1 MLRKMKSACVCGQ
14 PSFSILHFPFSIHL
28 DKSPFIN
35 ESQRMGRS
43 MDYPLTTIRGIG
55 PAKTKAFEAAGI
67 HTVRELVMFLPKEY
81 RDLDDITALCD
92 LRPGDTAAVKVR
104 VAGEASVR
112 FARKLTI
119 IKVYVT
125 DGSETLPVV
134 WFNQPWLKAQMTQ
147 GRELLLYG
155 RAELRNGVVTL
166 VSPTVESGGGLV
178 PVYRNIQGIPAKALR
193 QSVEAA
199 LKICEGQWPDELPE
213 RVRRR
218 HGLCE
223 RNFAMRCA
231 HFPDS
236 REALLAAR
244 RRIAF
249 EELLL
254 YQVALQLFRHGDRPG
269 IQIEFPEEAVER
281 FWSALPFAP
290 TNAQR
295 RVLDEV
301 AADLRSERAM
311 ARMIQGD
318 VGSGKTALAFAAIAL
333 AHAGGWQSA
342 LMAPTEVL
350 ARQHYESAKQLL
362 EPLGLRCGLLVGS
375 LTVKQHRLAHEAVAT
390 GQWDVAIGTHAL
402 ITEGVEYK
410 NLGLVVTDEQHRFGV
425 RQRSMLS
432 EKGDAPNVL
441 VMSATPIPRTLSLI
455 LYGDLDI
462 SIVDELPPGRTPVR
476 TRIVPE
482 AKREGLYGFLR
493 EEVRKGRQVYFVCP
507 LVEESEAIEAVPAEV
522 VYEDLRTKKLPDLR
536 IELVHGRMKPAD
548 KDAAL
553 ERFRKGEADVL
564 VSTTVIEVGVNVP
577 NATVMV
583 IENAERFGL
592 AQLHQLRGRVGRG
605 AHESWCFLMAEPNAR
620 LKFMCS
626 TSDGFKVAQKD
637 MELRGPGELFG
648 TRQSGTLTA
657 GIGALAGDAEL
668 LKLTH
673 DEAHALMRNPD
684 DEDTRAVIA
693 LARARFAD
701 RLENVA
707 VN

>member
-1 MLRKMKSACVCGQ
+1 
-14 PSFSILHFPFSIHL
+14 
-28 DKSPFIN
+28 
-35 ESQRMGRS
+35 
-43 MDYPLTTIRGIG
+43 MDYPLTQIKGIG
-55 PAKTKAFEAAGI
+55 PARVKAFEAAGI
-67 HTVRELVMFLPKEY
+67 RSVRELVMFLPKEY
-81 RDLDDITALCD
+81 RDLDDVTALCD
-92 LRPGDTAAVKVR
+92 LKPGDTAAVRVK
-104 VAGEASVR
+104 VAGEATLR
-112 FARKLTI
+112 YARKLTI
-119 IKVYVT
+119 VKVYVT
-125 DGSETLPVV
+125 DGTETLPVV
-134 WFNQPWLKAQMTQ
+134 WFNQPWLKAQMTP

-155 RAELRNGVVTL
+155 KAELRTGCVTL
-166 VSPTVESGGGLV
+166 MSPTLEAGEGLA
-178 PVYRNIQGIPAKALR
+178 PVYRSIPGIPAKALR

-199 LKICEGQWPDELPE
+199 LHICEGQWPDELPE
-213 RVRRR
+213 ALRREY
-218 HGLCE
+218 GLCE

-254 YQVALQLFRHGDRPG
+254 YQVALSLLRHTSREGVAVD
-269 IQIEFPEEAVER
+269 FPDDAVER
-281 FWSALPFAP
+281 FWSALPFSP
-290 TNAQR
+290 THAQR

-301 AADLRSERAM
+301 AADMRSSRAM
-311 ARMIQGD
+311 ARLVQGD
-318 VGSGKTALAFAAIAL
+318 VGSGKTAIAFAAIAL

-350 ARQHYESAKQLL
+350 ARQHYEGAKQLL

-375 LTVKQHRLAHEAVAT
+375 LTQKQHRLAHEAIAS
-390 GQWDVAIGTHAL
+390 GEWDVAIGTHAL
-402 ITEGVEYK
+402 ITEGVAYRR
-410 NLGLVVTDEQHRFGV
+410 LGLVVTDEQHRFGV
-425 RQRSMLS
+425 RQRTLLS

-462 SIVDELPPGRTPVR
+462 SIVDELPPGRTPVQ

-482 AKREGLYGFLR
+482 SKREGLYGFLR

-507 LVEESEAIEAVPAEV
+507 LVEESEAIEAQPAELL
-522 VYEDLRTKKLPDLR
+522 YEELRTKKLKDLN

-553 ERFRKGEADVL
+553 ERFRTGEADVL

-626 TSDGFKVAQKD
+626 TSDGFKVAEKD

-648 TRQSGTLTA
+648 TRQSGALTA
-657 GIGALAGDAEL
+657 GIGALAGDTEL

-673 DEAHALMRNPD
+673 DAAHDLLRDPD
-684 DEDTRAVIA
+684 TDDARAVVR
-693 LARARFAD
+693 LARERFAD
-701 RLENVA
+701 RLEDIGIN
-707 VN
+707 

>member
-1 MLRKMKSACVCGQ
+1 
-14 PSFSILHFPFSIHL
+14 
-28 DKSPFIN
+28 
-35 ESQRMGRS
+35 
-43 MDYPLTTIRGIG
+43 MDYPLTKIKGIG
-55 PAKTKAFEAAGI
+55 PARVKAFETAGI
-67 HTVRELVMFLPKEY
+67 RTVRELVMFLPKEY
-81 RDLDDITALCD
+81 RDLDDVTALCD

-104 VAGEASVR
+104 VAGEAAVK

-125 DGSETLPVV
+125 DGTETLPVV
-134 WFNQPWLKAQMTQ
+134 WFNQPWLKTQMTQ

-155 RAELRNGVVTL
+155 KAEMRSGCVTL
-166 VSPTVESGGGLV
+166 VSPTVESGGGMV
-178 PVYRNIQGIPAKALR
+178 PVYRNIPGIPAKALR
-193 QSVEAA
+193 QSVASA
-199 LKICEGQWPDELPE
+199 LTLSEGQWPDELPE
-213 RVRRR
+213 AMRRR

-236 REALLAAR
+236 REALQAAR

-254 YQVALQLFRHGDRPG
+254 YQVALQLFRHGERQG
-269 IQIEFPEEAVER
+269 IQIEFPEDAVER
-281 FWSALPFAP
+281 FWSTLPFAP
-290 TNAQR
+290 TGAQR

-301 AADLRSERAM
+301 ADDLRGDRAM

-318 VGSGKTALAFAAIAL
+318 VGSGKTAIAFAAIAL

-350 ARQHYESAKQLL
+350 ARQHYESAKRLL

-375 LTVKQHRLAHEAVAT
+375 LTAKQHRLAHEALAT

-402 ITEGVEYK
+402 ITEGVEYQK
-410 NLGLVVTDEQHRFGV
+410 LGLVVTDEQHRFGV

-462 SIVDELPPGRTPVR
+462 SIVDELPPGRTPVQ

-482 AKREGLYGFLR
+482 GKREGLYGFLR

-507 LVEESEAIEAVPAEV
+507 LVEESEAIEALPAEA
-522 VYEDLRTKKLPDLR
+522 VYEELRTKKLPDLR
-536 IELVHGRMKPAD
+536 IELVHGKMKPAD

-620 LKFMCS
+620 LRFMCS
-626 TSDGFKVAQKD
+626 TNDGFKVAQKD

-673 DEAHALMRNPD
+673 DEAHALMRHPD
-684 DEDTRAVIA
+684 DPDSRAVIA
-693 LARARFAD
+693 LARERFAD

>member
-1 MLRKMKSACVCGQ
+1 
-14 PSFSILHFPFSIHL
+14 
-28 DKSPFIN
+28 
-35 ESQRMGRS
+35 
-43 MDYPLTTIRGIG
+43 MDYPLTQIKGIG
-55 PAKTKAFEAAGI
+55 PARVKAFEAAGI
-67 HTVRELVMFLPKEY
+67 RSVRELVMFLPKEY
-81 RDLDDITALCD
+81 RDLDDVTALCD
-92 LRPGDTAAVKVR
+92 LKPGDTAAVRVK
-104 VAGEASVR
+104 VAGEATLR
-112 FARKLTI
+112 YARKLTI
-119 IKVYVT
+119 VKVYVT
-125 DGSETLPVV
+125 DGTETLPVV
-134 WFNQPWLKAQMTQ
+134 WFNQPWLKAQMTP

-155 RAELRNGVVTL
+155 KAELRTGCVTL
-166 VSPTVESGGGLV
+166 MSPTLEAGEGLA
-178 PVYRNIQGIPAKALR
+178 PVYRSIPGIPAKALR

-199 LKICEGQWPDELPE
+199 LHICEGQWPDELPE
-213 RVRRR
+213 ALRREY
-218 HGLCE
+218 GLCE

-254 YQVALQLFRHGDRPG
+254 YQVALSLLRHTSREGVAVD
-269 IQIEFPEEAVER
+269 FPDDAVER
-281 FWSALPFAP
+281 FWSALPFSP
-290 TNAQR
+290 THAQR

-301 AADLRSERAM
+301 AADMRSSRAM
-311 ARMIQGD
+311 ARLVQGD
-318 VGSGKTALAFAAIAL
+318 VGSGKTAIAFAAIAL

-350 ARQHYESAKQLL
+350 ARQHYEGAKQLL

-375 LTVKQHRLAHEAVAT
+375 LTQKQHRLAHEAIAS
-390 GQWDVAIGTHAL
+390 GEWDVAIGTHAL
-402 ITEGVEYK
+402 ITEGVAYRR
-410 NLGLVVTDEQHRFGV
+410 LGLVVTDEQHRFGV
-425 RQRSMLS
+425 RQRTLLS

-462 SIVDELPPGRTPVR
+462 SIVDELPPGRTPVQ

-482 AKREGLYGFLR
+482 SKREGLYGFLR

-507 LVEESEAIEAVPAEV
+507 LVEESEAIEAQPAELL
-522 VYEDLRTKKLPDLR
+522 YEELRTKKLKDLN

-553 ERFRKGEADVL
+553 ERFRTGEADVL

-605 AHESWCFLMAEPNAR
+605 AHESWCFLMAESNAR
-620 LKFMCS
+620 LRFMCS
-626 TSDGFKVAQKD
+626 TSDGFKVAEKD

-648 TRQSGTLTA
+648 TRQSGALTA
-657 GIGALAGDAEL
+657 GIGALAGDTEL

-673 DEAHALMRNPD
+673 DAAHDLLRDPD
-684 DEDTRAVIA
+684 TDDARAVVR
-693 LARARFAD
+693 LARERFAD
-701 RLENVA
+701 RLEDIGIN
-707 VN
+707 